1 MATVDVTDAND
12 ATDRRDASDL
22 SDASENAPGPRP
34 LDRHGAVGAFDWGV
48 LAAAAV
54 SLAYGLLV
62 YPVGLGLGLIAVGV
76 FGGWV
81 IGAAVSRG
89 AWRGKP
95 HLPDRRLRLWAAALG
110 LISWLGGMFVAYVA
124 SGLLFPAA
132 NTPLTERITFG
143 DYIAGTYDIAH
154 GAAAVVM
161 VVVSWRS
168 AR

>member
-1 MATVDVTDAND
+1 MATAEVTTGEAPDEAEDALTPRAIN
-12 ATDRRDASDL
+12 RR
-22 SDASENAPGPRP
+22 
-34 LDRHGAVGAFDWGV
+34 GAIGAFDWGV
-48 LAAAAV
+48 AAAAGV
-54 SLAYGLLV
+54 SLVYGILD
-62 YPVGLGLGLIAVGV
+62 YPVGLTWGLIAVGV
-76 FGGWV
+76 VGGWV
-81 IGAAVSRG
+81 IGAAVARG
-89 AWRGKP
+89 AWRGEP

-154 GAAAVVM
+154 GAATVVM